1 MRVIICGAGQ
11 VGFSIAS
18 YLSRENNDV
27 TVIDHDADMI
37 ARINME
43 LDANGILGAASSP
56 EVLDMAGANDADM
69 IIAVT
74 HQDEVNMV
82 ACQVA
87 HSLFNV
93 PKKIAR
99 LRQQVYRDPA
109 WSNLFSR
116 AHMPIDVIITPE
128 VEVAKAVEMRLSV
141 PGTTSVTPM
150 GSGNVYLCG
159 VICEQDCPLVNTPLK
174 QLRELFPNMQ
184 VNIVSIVRQGKPF
197 IPDGQDQ
204 MLIGDEV
211 MFVAERSQV
220 SRVLAGFGHE
230 EKKANNIVIVG
241 GGNIGLSLVKTL
253 RQSDQ
258 KINIKVIEADTARA
272 TKLSEDLEDV
282 LVLNASGLDRKVLE
296 EANIAETNTMI
307 SVTDDDETN
316 LLSCLLARQYGCERV
331 IPLVNKDCYNV
342 LIGSLGLGAVV
353 SPKAITVSTIMRHVR
368 RGRIKAVHNLL
379 HDFAEVLEIEASDS
393 LNIIN
398 VALRDLN
405 LPHGVMIC
413 ALLRADEVVIPD
425 GSDIIKP
432 GDHVI
437 ILATQG
443 RAALVEKLFSAP
455 VDIF

>member
-27 TVIDHDADMI
+27 TVIDNDAGMI
-37 ARINME
+37 ARINMD
-43 LDANGILGAASSP
+43 LDANGILGSASSP
-56 EVLDMAGANDADM
+56 EILEMAGANDADM
-69 IIAVT
+69 IVAVT

-99 LRQQVYRDPA
+99 LRQQVFRDPA

-128 VEVAKAVEMRLSV
+128 EEVAKAVEMRLSV
-141 PGTTSVTPM
+141 PGTTVVTSM

-159 VICEQDCPLVNTPLK
+159 VMCEHDCPLVNTPLK
-174 QLRELFPNMQ
+174 QLKELFPDMQ
-184 VNIVSIVRQGKPF
+184 VNIIYIVRKGKPF
-197 IPDGQDQ
+197 IPDGDDQ

-211 MFVAERSQV
+211 MFVAEKSQV
-220 SRVLAGFGHE
+220 LRVLAGFGHE
-230 EKKANNIVIVG
+230 EQKASNVVIVG
-241 GGNIGLSLVKTL
+241 GGNIGLRLVRRL
-253 RQSDQ
+253 RETDQNIALKIIESDT
-258 KINIKVIEADTARA
+258 ERA
-272 TKLSEDLEDV
+272 TKLSEDLEGV
-282 LVLNASGLDRKVLE
+282 LVLNASGLDRSVLE
-296 EANIAETNTMI
+296 EANIAETDTMI
-307 SVTDDDETN
+307 AVTNDDETN
-316 LLSCLLARQYGCERV
+316 LLSSLLARQYGCERV
-331 IPLVNKDCYNV
+331 IPLVNKDSYNV

-353 SPKAITVSTIMRHVR
+353 SPKDITVSTIMRHVR

-379 HDFAEVLEIEASDS
+379 NDFGEVLEIEASDS
-393 LNIIN
+393 LSIVN
-398 VALRDLN
+398 VALSDLN
-405 LPHGVMIC
+405 LPYGVLFC
-413 ALLRADEVVIPD
+413 AIMRGDEVVIPK
-425 GSDIIKP
+425 GSDVIKP

-443 RAALVEKLFSAP
+443 KAAMVEKLFSAP